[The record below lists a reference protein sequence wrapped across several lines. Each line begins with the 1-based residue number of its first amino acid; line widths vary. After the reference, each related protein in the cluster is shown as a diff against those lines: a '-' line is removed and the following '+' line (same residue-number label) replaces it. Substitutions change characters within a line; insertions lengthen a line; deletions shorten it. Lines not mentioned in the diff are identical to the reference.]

1 MSQVSST
8 NARDRVTDTLDRAA
22 GAIEQRFEIDL
33 RALAAF
39 RIAVGTLLIVDLL
52 LRSRS
57 LTAFYTDNGVLP
69 REALFS
75 DYSSVYSLHA
85 ISGEA
90 WAQILLFFVAG
101 VFAFAVLVGYRT
113 RLATIVSWLLLISL
127 HVRNPMILNGGDI
140 MLRMLLLCGV
150 FLPLGERWSID
161 ARRIER
167 DRVTVSS
174 VGTMA
179 VLTQVLLMYATNAI
193 HKSRSDAWMSGNA
206 VVEIFQAD
214 QFTIL
219 LGNAIADQVP
229 LLRAFT
235 HLWMV
240 LILLSPLLIVL
251 VGYRRAVFA
260 SLFVSMHL
268 GMFVT
273 IQVGLF
279 PLISVAGLLLF
290 YPSAVWDDLTAI
302 ATRVGITPRLHGG
315 LIRLQR
321 DFPQFSLPLL
331 RSVREIVPSPAA
343 ITSRGRVLFSTV
355 VPWLFLVLVVLANA
369 QAVDYTEVP
378 DPAEQVLETAHAEQS
393 WRMFAPNPISNARWL
408 VVPGELEDGT
418 ETDVL
423 HGSAVDWD
431 RPPSVDETYETS
443 RWRKYIATMRY
454 TSNENHRS
462 YFANHLCGRWNATHE
477 TGVDR
482 LTIYGL
488 TDRAGPSEDPDIAK
502 YELLEYDC
510 SGEFIQN
517 D

>member
-101 VFAFAVLVGYRT
+101 VFAFAAVLVGYRT

-140 MLRMLLLCGV
+140 MLRMLLLWGV

-179 VLTQVLLMYATNAI
+179 AVLTQVLLMYATNAI

-206 VVEIFQAD
+206 VIENLQAD

-290 YPSAVWDDLTAI
+290 YPSAVWDDLT
-302 ATRVGITPRLHGG
+302 
-315 LIRLQR
+315 
-321 DFPQFSLPLL
+321 
-331 RSVREIVPSPAA
+331 
-343 ITSRGRVLFSTV
+343 
-355 VPWLFLVLVVLANA
+355 
-369 QAVDYTEVP
+369 
-378 DPAEQVLETAHAEQS
+378 
-393 WRMFAPNPISNARWL
+393 
-408 VVPGELEDGT
+408 
-418 ETDVL
+418 
-423 HGSAVDWD
+423 
-431 RPPSVDETYETS
+431 
-443 RWRKYIATMRY
+443 
-454 TSNENHRS
+454 
-462 YFANHLCGRWNATHE
+462 
-477 TGVDR
+477 
-482 LTIYGL
+482 
-488 TDRAGPSEDPDIAK
+488 
-502 YELLEYDC
+502 
-510 SGEFIQN
+510 
-517 D
+517 